1 MTATDVAND
10 AAADLS
16 PNAGR
21 RRVPGW
27 GGRRSSVGD
36 RAKRLVRSALTAC
49 VLSGAAALFGAS
61 AHAQLLADVLTTA
74 AISAQFD
81 SGVSLPR
88 GSMRAVGDGVGAL
101 VARLPDS
108 PKWTDWEAYVLG
120 GVAVGLAPGVVHEIA
135 TAYAVAGYFE
145 TERSEQS
152 VAGPQGPETHTRIVF
167 VGDDGSSRL
176 LYVIR
181 ADREVVWL
189 TARAR

>member
-1 MTATDVAND
+1 MMATDVAN
-10 AAADLS
+10 AT
-16 PNAGR
+16 
-21 RRVPGW
+21 
-27 GGRRSSVGD
+27 
-36 RAKRLVRSALTAC
+36 RA
-49 VLSGAAALFGAS
+49 GAARFLTRLLVAGLVGVAGVNLGS
-61 AHAQLLADVLTTA
+61 VARAQLLADVLVSA

-81 SGVSLPR
+81 PGVSLPR

-101 VARLPDS
+101 VARLPDAS
-108 PKWTDWEAYVLG
+108 AWTEWEAYVLS

-145 TERSEQS
+145 TERSERA
-152 VAGPQGPETHTRIVF
+152 VAGPGGSETHTRVVF

-189 TARAR
+189 TAKAR